1 MPKGV
6 ACVKFRARSLYQPR
20 HMATRAAARAC
31 HLAAEGNLAALRA
44 LPLAALR
51 ELDAYGSQA
60 VHWAA
65 SCGQLETLAWLV
77 ETAGED
83 PESVGLTTARAKKR
97 RPLHWAARNG
107 RLACVQYLVESA
119 RVDPDPR
126 DRQSV
131 SPFQLAVWQNEF
143 AVAKYL
149 VEEAG
154 VDVTQLNSFD
164 CGAQHWLGTAP
175 RERAGVDGEAL
186 LPLAVWLKEKGCDMH
201 AAQRQGHRPLHK
213 AAWGG
218 QMALCKWLRDS
229 CAAVDDSQDHGGNY
243 AADVAEMGG
252 HGKLAEWLR
261 AECSGARA
269 RSLALLG
276 LPAET
281 TDPSIIRAAFMS
293 LARSCHPD
301 RLQRLE
307 ATGGMVEAVEAV
319 SAEGGCCSAARA
331 AAAAGSAA
339 VDFETIRAAYEHL
352 TIGGGR
358 GNQSNPT
365 HSLHKMLRA
374 TSSSSGTGGITMG
387 NGATASSASAAASSS
402 SDGLNG
408 GDGSGGG
415 GGDASEAA
423 LCFRAQLA
431 AVAHEYGTTGIPLPS
446 LRKKFLEVWG
456 KQVPTPSALG
466 LPPKTSLRRLVEHF
480 GDAVRVVD
488 GDEPAAPPRSVAL
501 LSRATVLGE
510 EEERGGEAADAAAD
524 ASADDEVDLSD
535 GPPSPTQQPQ
545 PPDGGGNTRMA
556 AAAGHPLNSPSS
568 LHHYVLWM
576 GRRPSI

>member
-60 VHWAA
+60 IHWAA

-186 LPLAVWLKEKGCDMH
+186 LPLAAWLKEKGCDMH
-201 AAQRQGHRPLHK
+201 AAQRQGHKPLHK

-218 QMALCKWLRDS
+218 QMALCKWLRDA

-243 AADVAEMGG
+243 AADVAEMGAMVA
-252 HGKLAEWLR
+252 AEWIR
-261 AECSGARA
+261 AECSGAA
-269 RSLALLG
+269 HALSRSLDCRQRRPTRVSYVRRLDSRDRA
-276 LPAET
+276 
-281 TDPSIIRAAFMS
+281 IRIVFS
-293 LARSCHPD
+293 VLKRQVVWWRRWRRYP
-301 RLQRLE
+301 L
-307 ATGGMVEAVEAV
+307 
-319 SAEGGCCSAARA
+319 RA
-331 AAAAGSAA
+331 AAA
-339 VDFETIRAAYEHL
+339 
-352 TIGGGR
+352 
-358 GNQSNPT
+358 
-365 HSLHKMLRA
+365 
-374 TSSSSGTGGITMG
+374 
-387 NGATASSASAAASSS
+387 
-402 SDGLNG
+402 
-408 GDGSGGG
+408 
-415 GGDASEAA
+415 
-423 LCFRAQLA
+423 
-431 AVAHEYGTTGIPLPS
+431 
-446 LRKKFLEVWG
+446 
-456 KQVPTPSALG
+456 
-466 LPPKTSLRRLVEHF
+466 
-480 GDAVRVVD
+480 
-488 GDEPAAPPRSVAL
+488 
-501 LSRATVLGE
+501 
-510 EEERGGEAADAAAD
+510 
-524 ASADDEVDLSD
+524 
-535 GPPSPTQQPQ
+535 
-545 PPDGGGNTRMA
+545 
-556 AAAGHPLNSPSS
+556 
-568 LHHYVLWM
+568 
-576 GRRPSI
+576 RRPCCCW